1 MKAIS
6 RTSSP
11 NGSGCFV
18 RLFGLVFFLVG
29 AGLFFFLS
37 GRPIFN
43 WMVAQSWQTVPCT
56 ILSSSVGTHSSSDGG
71 DTYSLDIRYAYEW
84 EGQHY
89 ESERYNFF
97 GGSSSGYD
105 RKVAVVER
113 YPEGETRACYVNP
126 ETPSDAVLTR
136 DFSPVY
142 LIGGFGLIFLT
153 IGAFLLF
160 HRGKKSGALSEAA
173 TARTITST
181 VSQDDAYMK
190 LMRRLS
196 GVDPSMVTTTSVT
209 SGEGFTRIV
218 QLSSPE
224 AVIDGPL
231 VLKGGRNGLVGFVFM
246 SIFALIWNGITFVAL
261 WDSLPSG
268 DGSSIDLVQLLF
280 LAPFLLIGLGVA
292 GGAVYFF
299 LTLFNPR
306 VDLTMNPGRL
316 VLGGSAVVGW
326 SFRGDSGRVRKLF
339 ISLEGRESA
348 TYRRGT
354 STTTDRSVF
363 EKIPLFETE
372 DAAQIRQGEITV
384 AVPEFTAPSFQGSSN
399 KIEWQL
405 KVRGDIARW
414 PDVNEEFD
422 VFVTPLPHD
431 PSVTPQPAEFRLS
444 GEAS

>member
-6 RTSSP
+6 RTSST

-29 AGLFFFLS
+29 GCLFFFLS

-43 WMVAQSWQTVPCT
+43 WMVAQSWQSASCT

-71 DTYSLDIRYAYEW
+71 DTYSVDIRYAYDW
-84 EGQHY
+84 EGQRY
-89 ESERYNFF
+89 ESDRYNFF

-113 YPEGETRACYVNP
+113 YPTGETRECYVNP
-126 ETPSDAVLTR
+126 GTPSEAVLDR
-136 DFSPVY
+136 SFSAAY
-142 LIGGFGLIFLT
+142 LIGCFGLIFFT

-160 HRGKKSGALSEAA
+160 HRSKKSAALSEAA
-173 TARTITST
+173 TTRTMPASVT
-181 VSQDDAYMK
+181 QDEAYLK

-196 GVDPSMVTTTSVT
+196 GVDPSMVTTTSVS
-209 SGEGFTRIV
+209 SGEGITRIL
-218 QLSSPE
+218 QLSSMDAIPE
-224 AVIDGPL
+224 GPII
-231 VLKGGRNGLVGFVFM
+231 LKGGRNGIVGFVFM
-246 SIFALIWNGITFVAL
+246 SIFALIWNGITFAAL

-268 DGSSIDLVQLLF
+268 DGASLDLVQLLF
-280 LAPFLLIGLGVA
+280 LVPFLLIGLGVA
-292 GGAVYFF
+292 GGAAYFF

-354 STTTDRSVF
+354 STSTDRSVF
-363 EKIPLFETE
+363 ERIPVFETE
-372 DAAQIRQGEITV
+372 DPAQIRQGEITV
-384 AVPEFTAPSFQGSSN
+384 TVPEFTAPSFQGSSN

-422 VFVTPLPHD
+422 VFVMPLPLD